1 MSVSKSAL
9 EELYCNRYAG
19 FRRALTPIAG
29 SYEAAH
35 DVVQEAFARAL
46 ARRRQCRDESM
57 LAGWVWRIAWNVA
70 LDRRDGG
77 REVPF
82 EDAFVSTLVEPAD
95 DPELERALAALPP
108 RRRLIF
114 FLRYFADF
122 SYAEIAT
129 ACEISEGTVAAA
141 LAHGRAELAAALESK
156 ANR

>member
-1 MSVSKSAL
+1 MSVSKKVL
-9 EELYCNRYAG
+9 EELYCERYAS
-19 FRRALTPIAG
+19 FRRALTPVAG

-46 ARRRQCRDESM
+46 ARRRQCRDEAAV
-57 LAGWVWRIAWNVA
+57 AGWVWRIAWNVA
-70 LDRRDGG
+70 LGRRDGG

-82 EDAFVSTLVEPAD
+82 EDAFVATLVEPAD
-95 DPELERALAALPP
+95 DPGLEQALAVLPP

-141 LAHGRAELAAALESK
+141 LARARAELGAALGSEV
-156 ANR
+156 NR